1 MNNPLTLLPPMVR
14 KYLYAAYG
22 VVGLVV
28 ACVDVYFGA
37 SDPSW
42 VQPTQDVL
50 AYLAVPMGVL
60 AASNT
65 PASAAEVAEVVA
77 EAQTPV
83 EDPDGDDLDGDPF
96 EYEDVDPAA
105 NDGLPQEPGNHLGV
119 KDIYGKDARG

>member
-28 ACVDVYFGA
+28 ACVDVYFGS
-37 SDPSW
+37 SDPAW

-65 PASAAEVAEVVA
+65 PASAAEVADAVA

-83 EDPDGDDLDGDPF
+83 EEDDLEGEEF
-96 EYEDVDPAA
+96 EFEDVDPDA
-105 NDGLPQEPGNHLGV
+105 NNDLPQEPGNQIGV
-119 KDIYGKDARG
+119 KDVYGDDARG